1 MFAQQF
7 DTFIATHRETFL
19 EDLCNF
25 IRIPSISLVD
35 KSDGM
40 REAVLFLQEHMQAAG
55 CTTCVYDTEGNPII
69 FAEIGP
75 EDAAFTL
82 LIYGHYDVFPADD
95 RQQWITDPFE
105 PVILDD
111 RIYGRGAGDN
121 KGQILAHLQALKV
134 VQQVCGTLP
143 MKVKFLIE
151 GEEETG
157 STHLPAFVREH
168 QDELRADLCCY
179 SDGPMFPGDQPI
191 LVFGVRGVVCMEFVA
206 RGARR
211 VLHSGNFGGVAPNPV
226 LDLCRLFSMMV
237 SPDGQILVPGVEQ
250 GVPDLTDIEREALA
264 ALPLDREYVQKEMGL
279 APVTERYH
287 QSFYE
292 RLLCRPSF
300 NLAGFSGGFT
310 GNGIKT
316 IIPNE
321 AIGKVDIRL
330 VGDQDPDAI
339 VACIRNFIE
348 QHGFEGIEVRKLV
361 GQPASKTP
369 LDHPYA
375 AIVRDCVAQGFERAP
390 LIVPG
395 LGATTPDYVFTK
407 LLKIPSIVIPYA
419 PHDENNHAP
428 NESTKVSIYLKGI
441 KTTAFLLTALRE
453 GVL

>member
-134 VQQVCGTLP
+134 VQQVCGALP
-143 MKVKFLIE
+143 IKVKFLIE

-179 SDGPMFPGDQPI
+179 SYVPRRSTYPRVRCTRCGLYGVCGPWCPAGSPFGQLWGRRSEPGPGS
-191 LVFGVRGVVCMEFVA
+191 LPSL
-206 RGARR
+206 
-211 VLHSGNFGGVAPNPV
+211 LH
-226 LDLCRLFSMMV
+226 D
-237 SPDGQILVPGVEQ
+237 
-250 GVPDLTDIEREALA
+250 
-264 ALPLDREYVQKEMGL
+264 
-279 APVTERYH
+279 
-287 QSFYE
+287 
-292 RLLCRPSF
+292 
-300 NLAGFSGGFT
+300 GFS
-310 GNGIKT
+310 
-316 IIPNE
+316 
-321 AIGKVDIRL
+321 
-330 VGDQDPDAI
+330 
-339 VACIRNFIE
+339 
-348 QHGFEGIEVRKLV
+348 
-361 GQPASKTP
+361 
-369 LDHPYA
+369 
-375 AIVRDCVAQGFERAP
+375 
-390 LIVPG
+390 
-395 LGATTPDYVFTK
+395 
-407 LLKIPSIVIPYA
+407 
-419 PHDENNHAP
+419 
-428 NESTKVSIYLKGI
+428 
-441 KTTAFLLTALRE
+441 
-453 GVL
+453 